1 LSGDFHLKEL
11 KKTEALP
18 IVDCRLKR
26 RVLPQKAECA
36 GEKTLICER
45 QADVGHHRAKVA
57 LVM

>member
-1 LSGDFHLKEL
+1 
-11 KKTEALP
+11 LP